1 VDWNLRSCSRNGH
14 VTYAPDEAPYRAR
27 LEASTPLGD
36 AWRCLRCGTYVLGAP
51 HGSGP
56 ADDAPVLL
64 RGKALRSAFI
74 LRALAIERWV
84 RGVILALLGV
94 AVFKLKSTQVSLQE
108 LFDRDLKSLRPFFDQ
123 IHFNVSDSSTV
134 HSIEKVLN
142 AKPSTL
148 NVIAVGLLLYGALQI
163 VEGIG
168 LWSLKRWG
176 EYVAVV
182 ATTLFIPLEVYEL
195 TQKVSWLKLSVLVI
209 NVAAVLYLLLSK
221 RLFGLRGGHR
231 AYEASLH
238 EASLLEVQESAH
250 TRAPGGEDRDEH
262 DHADDDPHVRD
273 VAPAG
278 AAAGDEVDDATGSSR
293 GGPRP

>member
-1 VDWNLRSCSRNGH
+1 VDWNLRSCSRSGH

-27 LEASTPLGD
+27 LEARTPLGD
-36 AWRCLRCGTYVLGAP
+36 AWRCLRCGTYVLGP
-51 HGSGP
+51 PNGSGP

-74 LRALAIERWV
+74 LRGLALERWA
-84 RGVILALLGV
+84 RGVILALLAV

-108 LFDRDLKSLRPFFDQ
+108 LFDRDLRSLRPFFDQ
-123 IHFNVSDSSTV
+123 IHFNVSDSSTI
-134 HSIEKVLN
+134 HSIEDVLN

-148 NVIAVGLLLYGALQI
+148 DLIAFGLLLYGALQI
-163 VEGIG
+163 VEGVG
-168 LWSLKRWG
+168 LWSLRRWG

-182 ATTLFIPLEVYEL
+182 GTTLFVPLEVYEL
-195 TQKVSWLKLSVLVI
+195 TQKVSWLKLTVLVI

-238 EASLLEVQESAH
+238 EVSLLEVRESA
-250 TRAPGGEDRDEH
+250 RAGAPGDEDRDEH
-262 DHADDDPHVRD
+262 DHAEDDPHVRD
-273 VAPAG
+273 VAAAR
-278 AAAGDEVDDATGSSR
+278 AAARDEVDDATGSSR